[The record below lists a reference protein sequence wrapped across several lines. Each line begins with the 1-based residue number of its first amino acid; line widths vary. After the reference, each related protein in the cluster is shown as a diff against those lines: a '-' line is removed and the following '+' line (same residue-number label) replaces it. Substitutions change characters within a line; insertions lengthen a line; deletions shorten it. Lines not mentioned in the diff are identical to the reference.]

1 MNLLQYNNKKVSLT
15 DVEGKVWSGMAHYC
29 DAESYDEDE
38 DMLDIKVGNEYI
50 VFSESEI
57 YSVEILNQHV
67 GSCRDV
73 FIFSERRRD
82 VNIAVVKRDNQL
94 VDIVQ
99 KRK

>member
-29 DAESYDEDE
+29 DEDE

-57 YSVEILNQHV
+57 YSVEILN
-67 GSCRDV
+67 
-73 FIFSERRRD
+73 
-82 VNIAVVKRDNQL
+82 
-94 VDIVQ
+94 
-99 KRK
+99 